1 MSMTV
6 EQIVA
11 EARQLP
17 RDLVAELF
25 DRIGLELH
33 GGIDP
38 SVEAAWGQEALR
50 RLAEIDSGQVQSIPG
65 DEVMARMRKLIGW

>member
-11 EARQLP
+11 EARLLP

-25 DRIGLELH
+25 DRLGLELH

-38 SVEAAWGQEALR
+38 SVEAAWAEVALR
-50 RLAEIDSGQVQSIPG
+50 RLEEIDSGKAKPIPG
-65 DEVMARMRKLIGW
+65 EEVMARMRKLIGR

>member
-1 MSMTV
+1 MTV

-65 DEVMARMRKLIGW
+65 DEVMARMRKLIGR